1 MFVLFSWRLILYV
14 EPLHLYEGGDDERMT
29 TGVGRVSGVSVDRE
43 DDTEIPRV
51 IRRFAFNS
59 ITVCYA
65 WAKLLLLYLCASVND
80 VI

>member
-29 TGVGRVSGVSVDRE
+29 TGVGRVSVDRE
-43 DDTEIPRV
+43 DNTEIPRV
-51 IRRFAFNS
+51 IRRFFLNS

-65 WAKLLLLYLCASVND
+65 WTKLLLLYLCASVND